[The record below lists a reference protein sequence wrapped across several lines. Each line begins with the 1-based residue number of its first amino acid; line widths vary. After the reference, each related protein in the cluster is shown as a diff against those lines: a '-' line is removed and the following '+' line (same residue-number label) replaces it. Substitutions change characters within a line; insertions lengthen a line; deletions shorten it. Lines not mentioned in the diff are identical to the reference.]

1 MKWYEGLLTV
11 TVALLVYRWLRGA
24 AAGDGRRPGRPDEA
38 GFAEG
43 GEYALEA
50 LERASEAEPGNATFH
65 AWRGR
70 ALLELGRHADALAAF
85 ERACSLSPRNPSHPC
100 GRGEALLELGRHAD
114 ALAAFERARSLD
126 PVAPEP
132 HAQMARALRLLGRHD
147 EAAAALGR
155 AAELALSGKA
165 PA

>member
-38 GFAEG
+38 GPAEG

-85 ERACSLSPRNPSHPC
+85 ERAI
-100 GRGEALLELGRHAD
+100 
-114 ALAAFERARSLD
+114 SLD

-132 HAQMARALRLLGRHD
+132 HAQAARALRLLGRHD